1 MNKQDLFFTIL
12 EDFVDENYNVPE
24 GYEMT
29 KEEAYIVSILLDYF
43 EENYKVPTLE
53 ESLLEDITGYD
64 VNAELYEEI
73 MDVLMD
79 ESVGTFVAGAAHG
92 IKNYM
97 SSRKLDKATKSQQA
111 AKVKKNVAL
120 QKAKE
125 ASKAAK
131 SAQKDATNIIGNI
144 KAGYK
149 QGVAAAKDSK
159 AGTAMAKYSQ
169 AEKERK
175 SAAGTHQYNVGKTK
189 DLANRIDT
197 GISNVKNRV
206 KSALNTGAARVS
218 GIMGKAIGMITR

>member
-1 MNKQDLFFTIL
+1 MDKQDIFFTML

-24 GYEMT
+24 GYQMT

-43 EENYKVPTLE
+43 EEKYKVPTLE

-64 VNAELYEEI
+64 VNAELYSEMME
-73 MDVLMD
+73 VLMD

-97 SSRKLDKATKSQQA
+97 SSRNVDKATKAQQA
-111 AKVKKNVAL
+111 AKIKKNVAL

-125 ASKAAK
+125 ASK
-131 SAQKDATNIIGNI
+131 SAKDATKDASGLLGNI

-149 QGVAAAKDSK
+149 QGVSAAKSDK
-159 AGTAMAKYSQ
+159 ASTAMAKYSQ

-175 SAAGTHQYNVGKTK
+175 SAAGTHQYNTQKTK
-189 DLANRIDT
+189 ELANRIDT

-206 KSALNTGAARVS
+206 KSALNTGAAKVS